1 MSGKKSIYLIDGSTY
16 IHRAYH
22 AIRGLSTSKGF
33 PTNAAYGFA
42 RMLIKLIQ
50 DRAPEY
56 VAMVFD
62 SRGPTFRHEIYPD
75 YKGHRPEMPED
86 LSMQIP
92 VIHEITEAFNIPVI
106 MLEGYEADD
115 LIGTLA
121 SRAEETGFDV
131 VIVSGDKDMI
141 QLLTDKVSM
150 WDPMKD
156 EWTDRR
162 KVVSDRGIEPWQMVD
177 IQGLAGDSS
186 DNIPGVPG
194 IGPKTAASLIK
205 THGSMENL
213 YDGLDGI
220 SAAKQRKKLAEY
232 RDQAFLSK
240 KLAKIDTDA
249 PVRFDPDALAEKPPD
264 NGKLARLFKDLEF
277 RRLQELYPVA
287 SDLSVKDYRAVC
299 DRQALDDL
307 IEKLR
312 EAGRFALD
320 TETTSPEA
328 VRAELVGLSFAV
340 KLDSAFYVPCAH
352 TGNDAASQLG
362 LDFVLERLKPVLQDS
377 EIEKVGQNIK
387 YDWTVLRRY
396 GVDLAGVVFDTML
409 ASYLLNP
416 EKKAHGLNQIAMD
429 YLDHKMI
436 TYDEV
441 VSENGRKLS
450 CFAEVPVEK
459 AVVYACEDADI
470 TLAAYQKL
478 GPMLSSAGLARLL
491 SEIELPL
498 VPVLVKMEEAGIR
511 VDRDRLAAMSK
522 DLAAELEHIESEIYL
537 LAGEKF
543 NINSSQQMGR
553 ILFEKLG
560 LPTQKKTKKRTGY
573 STDVEVLTAL
583 CRYHDLPVLIL
594 RHRELSKLKSTY
606 VDALFG
612 LINPETER
620 IHTSFNQTITATGR
634 LSSSNPNLQ
643 NIPVRTEA
651 GKDVR
656 RAFIPRDGWYFVAAD
671 YSQIELRLLA
681 HYSGDEILSRAFA
694 DNEDIHTRTAAEVFM
709 VEPENVTQELRRQAK
724 AINFGIIYGMG
735 AYSLSKDLGI
745 TPKMART
752 YIDHYFERY
761 HGVKEFI
768 DRTIE
773 KARKTGRVSTEFGR
787 IRYIPDIN
795 SKNANMRGFAERTAI
810 NTPIQGTAAD
820 LLKMAMIRIDAAMAQ
835 RGLRSAMLLMVHDEL
850 VFEVPEDEIESM
862 SRLVREIMEGIT
874 DLSVP
879 LKVNISVGADWAAA
893 H

>member
-1 MSGKKSIYLIDGSTY
+1 MSDENSIYLIDGSTY

-22 AIRGLSTSKGF
+22 AIRGLSTSRGF

-42 RMLIKLIQ
+42 RMLIKLIH
-50 DRAPEY
+50 DRDPAY

-62 SRGPTFRHEIYPD
+62 SRGPTFRHEMYPD

-86 LSMQIP
+86 LAMQIP
-92 VIHEITEAFNIPVI
+92 VIHEITEAFNLPLI

-115 LIGTLA
+115 LIGTL
-121 SRAEETGFDV
+121 SRQAEKAGFDV
-131 VIVSGDKDMI
+131 VVVSGDKDMI

-156 EWTDRR
+156 EQTDRR
-162 KVVSDRGIEPWQMVD
+162 KVISDKGIEPHQMVD
-177 IQGLAGDSS
+177 IQGLAGDSA

-205 THGSMENL
+205 TYTSMENL
-213 YDGLDGI
+213 YARLNGI
-220 SAAKQRKKLAEY
+220 SAAKQREKLSEY
-232 RDQAFLSK
+232 KDQAFLSR
-240 KLAKIDTDA
+240 KLAKIDTNA
-249 PVRFDPDALAEKPPD
+249 PIKLDLETFARKEPD
-264 NGKLARLFKDLEF
+264 NQKLARLFKELEF
-277 RRLQELYPVA
+277 RRLQELYPVI
-287 SDLSVKDYRAVC
+287 SDLSAKNYRTVRDEA
-299 DRQALDDL
+299 ALEGL
-307 IEKLR
+307 IERLR
-312 EAGRFALD
+312 DAACFAID
-320 TETTSPEA
+320 TETTSTEA
-328 VRAELVGLSFAV
+328 VKARLVGLSFAV
-340 KLDSAFYVPCAH
+340 EKDSAFYVPCGH
-352 TGNDAASQLG
+352 TGRDASPQLQR
-362 LDFVLERLKPVLQDS
+362 DFVLERLKPVLQDPK
-377 EIEKVGQNIK
+377 IKKVGQNIK

-396 GVDLAGVVFDTML
+396 NVDLAGVVFDTML

-416 EKKAHGLNQIAMD
+416 EKRAHGLNQIAMD

-441 VSENGRKLS
+441 LLENGQKLS
-450 CFAEVPVEK
+450 GFAEVPVEK
-459 AVVYACEDADI
+459 AAVYACEDADI
-470 TLAAYQKL
+470 TLAAYRRL
-478 GPMLSSAGLARLL
+478 EPMLCSAGLDRLL
-491 SEIELPL
+491 SDIELPL

-522 DLAAELEHIESEIYL
+522 DLAAELERIESEIYS
-537 LAGEKF
+537 LAGEEF

-560 LPTQKKTKKRTGY
+560 LPTQKKTKKKTGY
-573 STDVEVLTAL
+573 STDMEVLTAL
-583 CRYHDLPVLIL
+583 CRYHELPVLIL
-594 RHRELSKLKSTY
+594 RHREFSKLKSTY

-612 LINPETER
+612 LINQETGR

-643 NIPVRTEA
+643 NIPIRTEA

-656 RAFIPRDGWYFVAAD
+656 RAFIPKDGWYFVAAD

-681 HYSGDEILSRAFA
+681 HYSRDEILTQAFA
-694 DNEDIHTRTAAEVFM
+694 EDEDIHTRTAAEVFM
-709 VEPENVTQELRRQAK
+709 LEPQNVTEELRRQAK

-735 AYSLSKDLGI
+735 AYSLSKELGI

-761 HGVKEFI
+761 HGVREFI

-773 KARKTGRVSTEFGR
+773 NARKTGRVSTEFGR

-820 LLKMAMIRIDAAMAQ
+820 LLKMAMIRVDAAISEN
-835 RGLRSAMLLMVHDEL
+835 RLRSAMLLTVHDEL
-850 VFEVPEDEIESM
+850 VFEVPENEIEAVCG
-862 SRLVREIMEGIT
+862 LVRQIMENIT
-874 DLSVP
+874 ELSVP
-879 LKVNISVGADWAAA
+879 LKVKVSVGGDWAAV